1 MPDEIL
7 VKFLDELPAD
17 TINQLVAQVNGQ
29 VHAQISGI
37 GVTMLKVPAG
47 EALQAAGILNTQ
59 EGVEYAEPNYL
70 AYAMDT
76 TPNDPSWS
84 SQYGPN
90 RIQAM
95 QAWDITTG
103 STSIVLAV
111 VDTGVDLDHPD
122 LASKIVAGY
131 DFANGDNNA
140 QDDNGHGTH
149 VAGIAAAASNNGVG
163 IAGVSWGARI
173 MPVKVLDA
181 NGSGSYSNIASG
193 VIWAADN
200 GAKVINLSLGGSSSS
215 SAMEDAINYAYNAG
229 VAIFAAA
236 GNSGS
241 AGVLYPAAYANAIA
255 VAATDSSNNVASFST
270 YGPEVE
276 VAAPGVSIYA
286 TYLNDTYASLS
297 GTPMATPHV
306 AGVAAVLAGQSGFGT
321 PAAIRAALQATA
333 LDRGAAG
340 WDQNYG
346 YGIVQLH
353 SALLYT
359 SGPTTPTPTKTPSP
373 PASFPFSDDFES
385 SNLGSGWTT
394 YITEE
399 GRVRVAGGY
408 PYQGTYSLLLDDS
421 VSGSSYSTSAAILTL
436 NLSGQNEVE
445 LEFWW
450 REFSDENHVEDGVF
464 ISADSGGTWYRV
476 LSFNGGTSTYQRAL
490 IELDVVAATNGIAL
504 NDHFQ
509 IKFQFRDNYSIAT
522 DGYSIDN
529 VNVQVGTIP
538 TNTPTPSQTLIPT
551 QTLTPTQTFT
561 PGPTNTPNSSCAAAL
576 ALAGDG
582 LGNSSPSSAEHTEDS
597 VLVKFDENTSEA
609 IIAFYVDAFG
619 AEVSGELSEL
629 GVMVLKVPA
638 GEVDTV
644 VSNLNQL
651 SSVEFAEPN
660 YIARAFDTVPND
672 PSWSPQ
678 YGPRNIQGPQA
689 WDLTT
694 GSSSVT
700 IAVIDTGV
708 DLNHPDLSAKVIG
721 GCDFVNRDD
730 VAQDDNGHGTHV
742 AGIAAAASNNGVGI
756 AGVSW
761 GARVMPVK
769 VLSASG
775 SGSYQDVA
783 SGIIFAAD
791 NGAQIINMSLGGSSP
806 SSVLEDAVNYAFDRS
821 VLIVASAGNGGN
833 STPNYPAAYTNA
845 FAVAATDSNNN
856 RASFSTYGNFVDIAA
871 PGVSIFA
878 TYFDDTY
885 ASLSGTSMSAPHV
898 AGAAALLFGYSQYLD
913 TGSEVRTAL
922 ESTALDLGGTGWD
935 QYYGHGLIQLLPALL
950 FDPNNVTPTPTLPPS
965 PTPTNTPIPQSYYY
979 VRSDA
984 CGTNFN
990 FDWIDATDGS
1000 NLNLRYDDYYGSVVL
1015 PFDFFFNGQSYRNIY
1030 VSTNGFISFETS
1042 GAAAYFNLS
1051 IPNSTTPNE
1060 IIAPFWDDLNPFFG
1074 GDIFVKTIGTSRNR
1088 KAVVQWNNVP
1098 HYSQEGSHTFQ
1109 AILYEGSNEIVFQYG
1124 AMSGNYAYGNSAT
1137 IGLEY
1142 AGGTAGVQFAYN
1154 TANSVYEGLALKF
1167 AVANGP
1173 TPTPEPVCT
1182 PSQTATSSPT
1192 PDGSSLLLD
1201 LVAYWKL
1208 DEGSGTR
1215 TDVHGGNNL
1224 TSYNTVTQVTGR
1236 VGNAAHFVRAEQE
1249 YLRHADNSA
1258 LSMGNIDFS
1267 LALWVNLEDKS
1278 ANQNLLVKD
1287 YPGGGD
1293 SEYRLMY
1300 HSGSDRFQFRTYRP
1314 NDREITLSAYNLGA
1328 PATNTWYFILI
1339 WHDAVAD
1346 TVNMQVNN
1354 GLVDTRPTGGS
1365 LQPSGVAPFQLGASA
1380 WPGAEGYSNAHIDE
1394 VGFWKRVLTA
1404 SERAQL
1410 YNGGNGTT
1418 YPFGPVATPTATA
1431 TTDPSATVDLTVSR
1445 VELIQGATMSDSYEV
1460 HIAGRSATL
1469 RVFVGLT
1476 GASSQTNVNAQLT
1489 AYRNGSVLANAPIT
1503 ASNGPITAVS
1513 SPSEGSIND
1522 TLNFT
1527 LPSAWLQ
1534 AGTSYVLTLDP
1545 ANVVPE
1551 TNEANNNHPASGQQS
1566 FNFVNADALDVV
1578 IVPVAYQRNGSGSTY
1593 YPNMSDWSY
1602 LTWMPMQALP
1612 VSTINY
1618 SIHSTVT
1625 FTGELSSG
1633 GGWSSL
1639 IQQIEA
1645 IHASEDPG
1653 RNKIYYG
1660 VFNCWNAPG
1669 SCAYAGLGYLGWPTS
1684 IGWSGRGSGTNE
1696 ASSTFIHEMGH
1707 NFNREHVRCT
1717 GSEAGAD
1724 SGYPYNTGGP
1734 YGLGGHIGQWGLDS
1748 NGTLLNPS
1756 SYNDYMSYCSN
1767 EWTSDYTYR
1776 AIYDYR
1782 SVNFWEAG
1790 LAQTEAGAIYIG
1802 GVIGTDG
1809 VVNLLPLYRQSA
1821 NISDSNVGTHR
1832 IELIDAAGAII
1843 AIHRFTPI
1851 RAEDGDGSLAFSLHV
1866 PVID

>member
-17 TINQLVAQVNGQ
+17 AINQLVAQVNGQ
-29 VHAQISGI
+29 IHAQISGI
-37 GVTMLKVPAG
+37 GVTVLKVPAG

-90 RIQAM
+90 RIQAP
-95 QAWDITTG
+95 QAWDVTTG

-122 LASKIVAGY
+122 LVSKIVAGY

-173 MPVKVLDA
+173 MPVKVLDS
-181 NGSGSYSNIASG
+181 NGSGSYSNIANG

-200 GAKVINLSLGGSSSS
+200 GAKVINLSLGGGSNS
-215 SAMEDAINYAYNAG
+215 SALEDAINYAYNAG
-229 VAIFAAA
+229 VAVFAAA

-241 AGVLYPAAYANAIA
+241 SGVLYPAAYANAIA

-270 YGPEVE
+270 DGPEVE
-276 VAAPGVSIYA
+276 IAAPGVSIYA

-297 GTPMATPHV
+297 GTSMATPHV

-333 LDRGAAG
+333 LDRGATG

-353 SALLYT
+353 SALLY
-359 SGPTTPTPTKTPSP
+359 SPGPTTPTPTKTPSP

-385 SNLGSGWTT
+385 GGLGSGWTT

-436 NLSGQNEVE
+436 NLSGQNQVE
-445 LEFWW
+445 MEFWW
-450 REFSDENHVEDGVF
+450 REFSDENHIEDGVF

-490 IELDVVAATNGIAL
+490 IDLDAAVVSNGIAL

-509 IKFQFRDNYSIAT
+509 IKLQFRDNYSIAT

-529 VNVQVGTIP
+529 VNVRVGTIP
-538 TNTPTPSQTLIPT
+538 TITPTPSQTLIPT
-551 QTLTPTQTFT
+551 QTFT
-561 PGPTNTPNSSCAAAL
+561 PAPTHTPNSSCAAAL
-576 ALAGDG
+576 SLTGE
-582 LGNSSPSSAEHTEDS
+582 NFSSSSPSSAEHTDDS

-609 IIAFYVDAFG
+609 VIAFYVDAFG
-619 AEVSGELSEL
+619 AEISGELSEL

-638 GEVDTV
+638 GEVETV

-672 PSWSPQ
+672 PSWSSQ
-678 YGPRNIQGPQA
+678 YGPTNIQGPQA

-694 GSSSVT
+694 GSNSVT

-708 DLNHPDLSAKVIG
+708 DLNHPDLSAKVVG

-806 SSVLEDAVNYAFDRS
+806 SSVLEDAVNYAFNRG
-821 VLIVASAGNGGN
+821 VLVVASAGNSGN
-833 STPNYPAAYTNA
+833 STPPYPAAYTNA

-856 RASFSTYGNFVDIAA
+856 RASFSTYGSFVDIAA
-871 PGVSIFA
+871 PGVSIYA

-913 TGSEVRTAL
+913 TGAEIRTAL
-922 ESTALDLGGTGWD
+922 ESTALDLGSAGWD
-935 QYYGHGLIQLLPALL
+935 QYYGHGLIQLRPALL

-1042 GAAAYFNLS
+1042 GAAAYFNRS

-1060 IIAPFWDDLNPFFG
+1060 IIAPFWDDLNPYFG
-1074 GDIFVKTIGTSRNR
+1074 GDIFVKTIGTSPNR

-1137 IGLEY
+1137 IGLEF
-1142 AGGTAGVQFAYN
+1142 ANGTSGVQFAYN
-1154 TANSVYEGLALKF
+1154 AANSVYQGLALKF
-1167 AVANGP
+1167 AVANSS
-1173 TPTPEPVCT
+1173 TPTPEPVC
-1182 PSQTATSSPT
+1182 SPT
-1192 PDGSSLLLD
+1192 PTPTNTPTPSPTPLICYTLSLIANPAAGGSISTNPAPNCNNGTQF
-1201 LVAYWKL
+1201 V
-1208 DEGSGTR
+1208 SGTN
-1215 TDVHGGNNL
+1215 V
-1224 TSYNTVTQVTGR
+1224 QI
-1236 VGNAAHFVRAEQE
+1236 NA
-1249 YLRHADNSA
+1249 S
-1258 LSMGNIDFS
+1258 
-1267 LALWVNLEDKS
+1267 
-1278 ANQNLLVKD
+1278 
-1287 YPGGGD
+1287 
-1293 SEYRLMY
+1293 
-1300 HSGSDRFQFRTYRP
+1300 
-1314 NDREITLSAYNLGA
+1314 
-1328 PATNTWYFILI
+1328 
-1339 WHDAVAD
+1339 
-1346 TVNMQVNN
+1346 
-1354 GLVDTRPTGGS
+1354 
-1365 LQPSGVAPFQLGASA
+1365 
-1380 WPGAEGYSNAHIDE
+1380 
-1394 VGFWKRVLTA
+1394 
-1404 SERAQL
+1404 
-1410 YNGGNGTT
+1410 
-1418 YPFGPVATPTATA
+1418 
-1431 TTDPSATVDLTVSR
+1431 
-1445 VELIQGATMSDSYEV
+1445 
-1460 HIAGRSATL
+1460 
-1469 RVFVGLT
+1469 
-1476 GASSQTNVNAQLT
+1476 
-1489 AYRNGSVLANAPIT
+1489 T
-1503 ASNGPITAVS
+1503 ASNYYRFNSWSGSATGSSNPVSVTMDGTKSATANFDQSTFGDVPFDHPHHRHIEAMWQNGLTAGCS
-1513 SPSEGSIND
+1513 TNPLLYCPDTILNRAQSAVFVLRGQFGTNYSPPATRDTFSDDWSKGSWAEKWAEGMWGAK
-1522 TLNFT
+1522 FT
-1527 LPSAWLQ
+1527 AGCSTAPRQYCPWQDHTRTEASVFYLRIKYGTDFFPLAPTGLFADVDVNWWGAKWAEQAYRDGLLPS
-1534 AGTSYVLTLDP
+1534 
-1545 ANVVPE
+1545 
-1551 TNEANNNHPASGQQS
+1551 
-1566 FNFVNADALDVV
+1566 
-1578 IVPVAYQRNGSGSTY
+1578 
-1593 YPNMSDWSY
+1593 
-1602 LTWMPMQALP
+1602 
-1612 VSTINY
+1612 
-1618 SIHSTVT
+1618 
-1625 FTGELSSG
+1625 
-1633 GGWSSL
+1633 
-1639 IQQIEA
+1639 
-1645 IHASEDPG
+1645 
-1653 RNKIYYG
+1653 
-1660 VFNCWNAPG
+1660 C
-1669 SCAYAGLGYLGWPTS
+1669 
-1684 IGWSGRGSGTNE
+1684 GTN
-1696 ASSTFIHEMGH
+1696 T
-1707 NFNREHVRCT
+1707 
-1717 GSEAGAD
+1717 
-1724 SGYPYNTGGP
+1724 
-1734 YGLGGHIGQWGLDS
+1734 
-1748 NGTLLNPS
+1748 NG
-1756 SYNDYMSYCSN
+1756 
-1767 EWTSDYTYR
+1767 
-1776 AIYDYR
+1776 
-1782 SVNFWEAG
+1782 
-1790 LAQTEAGAIYIG
+1790 
-1802 GVIGTDG
+1802 
-1809 VVNLLPLYRQSA
+1809 NLLFCPNDLLTRAWAAYMMVQAKGLPL
-1821 NISDSNVGTHR
+1821 
-1832 IELIDAAGAII
+1832 
-1843 AIHRFTPI
+1843 P
-1851 RAEDGDGSLAFSLHV
+1851 
-1866 PVID
+1866 